1 MKMSDD
7 ATDTPAAVPVDN
19 PPVLNRL
26 TRAQVFARDP
36 EETTQEDIDFIVA
49 ELRKINE
56 RNRKARKDD
65 EAIAEGTAKLKKAN
79 AATRKK
85 KGAAPLPADLLDAK
99 L

>member
-1 MKMSDD
+1 MVTENNASDSCD
-7 ATDTPAAVPVDN
+7 VAAGAPASPVEK
-19 PPVLNRL
+19 L

-36 EETTQEDIDFIVA
+36 EQTTRADLEFVVE
-49 ELRKINE
+49 ELRKINV

-65 EAIAEGTAKLKKAN
+65 ANVAEVTTKMKKAN

-85 KGAAPLPADLLDAK
+85 KAGPLPADPLDAK

>member
-1 MKMSDD
+1 MSND
-7 ATDTPAAVPVDN
+7 ATDTLAAVPVDN
-19 PPVLNRL
+19 PSVLTRL

-65 EAIAEGTAKLKKAN
+65 EAIAAGTAKLKKAN

-85 KGAAPLPADLLDAK
+85 KAGPLPADLLDAK

>member
-1 MKMSDD
+1 MNDD
-7 ATDTPAAVPVDN
+7 AADTPAAVPVGN

-36 EETTQEDIDFIVA
+36 EDMTQEDLAYVIE

-65 EAIAEGTAKLKKAN
+65 EAVAEGTAKMKKAN

-85 KGAAPLPADLLDAK
+85 KAAEPFPADILDAK

>member
-1 MKMSDD
+1 MSND

-19 PPVLNRL
+19 PSVLTRL

-65 EAIAEGTAKLKKAN
+65 ADIAEATTKLKKAN

-85 KGAAPLPADLLDAK
+85 KAAPLPADLLDAK